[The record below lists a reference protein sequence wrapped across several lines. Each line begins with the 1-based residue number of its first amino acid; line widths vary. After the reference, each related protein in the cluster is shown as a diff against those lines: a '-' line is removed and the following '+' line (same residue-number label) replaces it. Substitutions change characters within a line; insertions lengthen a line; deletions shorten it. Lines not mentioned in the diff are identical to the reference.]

1 MSSMLPTL
9 ITAAVG
15 ILAALLTYWGTRG
28 KTRVDR
34 DTTSTGQLIEGW
46 AEQAKSFR
54 ADLDRALGRIDALEA
69 ENVEAKA
76 QRDDANR
83 QARLFEEHLRD
94 ALELVTAYAE
104 YVGVLMA
111 HIMAGSPPPPP
122 KPSWRI
128 ERHQNQTN
136 RED

>member
-1 MSSMLPTL
+1 MNTLLPTL

-28 KTRVDR
+28 KTRVDQ
-34 DTTSTGQLIEGW
+34 DTSSTGQLIEGW
-46 AEQAKSFR
+46 AVQAKT
-54 ADLDRALGRIDALEA
+54 LDEKLDKALGRIDALEA

-83 QARLFEEHLRD
+83 QVRVFEEHLRD

-104 YVGVLMA
+104 YVAALMA

-136 RED
+136 MED